1 MKKEIKSRKE
11 YYVEFTD
18 EECNQ
23 LDIKEGDK
31 FLLKEEEGGIF
42 MEKYATMELD
52 LSEFSREALEF
63 LISESTEKDITVSE
77 VVEDV
82 LTKVVENYKNEE

>member
-18 EECNQ
+18 EECDQ

-31 FLLKEEEGGIF
+31 FLLKEKEGGVL

-52 LSEFSREALEF
+52 LSEFNRETLEF
-63 LISESTEKDITVSE
+63 LISESAEKDKTVSE
-77 VVEDV
+77 VIEDI
-82 LTKVVENYKNEE
+82 LTKIIENYKDEK